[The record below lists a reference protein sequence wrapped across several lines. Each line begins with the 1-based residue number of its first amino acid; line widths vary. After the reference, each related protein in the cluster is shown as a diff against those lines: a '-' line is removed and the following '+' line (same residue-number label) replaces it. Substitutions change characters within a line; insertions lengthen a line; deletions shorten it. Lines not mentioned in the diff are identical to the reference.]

1 MCWRG
6 GKQLP
11 KEFKDSHFA
20 SSIVNICD
28 FFPILKWVSY
38 KGFGEEHDKNAE
50 NEVMM
55 PKIVSKSH
63 SAHVL
68 KTTVAKQK
76 QRKP

>member
-28 FFPILKWVSY
+28 FFPILKWVGY
-38 KGFGEEHDKNAE
+38 KGLEKN
-50 NEVMM
+50 MIRM
-55 PKIVSKSH
+55 
-63 SAHVL
+63 
-68 KTTVAKQK
+68 QK
-76 QRKP
+76 MR